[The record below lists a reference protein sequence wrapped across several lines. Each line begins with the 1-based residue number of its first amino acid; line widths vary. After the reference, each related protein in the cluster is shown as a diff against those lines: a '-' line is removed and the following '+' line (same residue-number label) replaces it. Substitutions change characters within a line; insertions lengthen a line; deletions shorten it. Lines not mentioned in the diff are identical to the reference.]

1 MFKSSPCRYSTGPQ
15 MALDIPLQKTNTV
28 QKILSFL
35 EPKEWSK
42 IDQGIKNVRT
52 CLLLCVLLSIKYFT
66 SSEKLVQIISTF
78 L

>member
-35 EPKEWSK
+35 GPKKSCK
-42 IDQGIKNVRT
+42 IDQGIKNVKTSSSFMRA
-52 CLLLCVLLSIKYFT
+52 IKYKIFYF
-66 SSEKLVQIISTF
+66 I
-78 L
+78 